1 MSSLLA
7 VLTKG
12 HEEILESPT
21 GRFDWPFLA
30 EHDLWFHRAFR
41 YGEVRALLAQAEK
54 SDDAKSFAA
63 RGRLR
68 RLLGDDSGALQD
80 LHAALNLDPRLLI
93 ARAWLAE
100 IDLDQEQSF
109 DSLSSL
115 IKSPNAPVQAHLYHA
130 ASALLH
136 NDLKGVLKSTLRY
149 LKSRPKSSLAWLLHG
164 EALWRQSKRAAS
176 EKSFARACTLEPVCA
191 ATWLLRARSAAGGL
205 PAVLPPRAA
214 VFAENAHDA
223 DPTYALITLSWHGP
237 HARPGAAW
245 RKHLGRLLAFAFH
258 EPERAGWYY
267 RQDDIHYAPY
277 HFQEYADARALLAI
291 RPDSAWAEA
300 LTARGALRCPP
311 DPELAKA
318 GVSHARRAAKL
329 APWAGWTRAWI
340 GLGLI
345 KARKPAEAEKHF
357 TEALRLHP
365 YYHRALAW
373 RGALRRN
380 LGKTA
385 EAIADLDRAIA
396 IDELYPF
403 APHERSLARRAQG
416 DWIGAALD
424 LDRAFKLDWRYAW
437 VFASGREPGAEE
449 SARGLREL
457 DGAIAA
463 HPSCVSLRA
472 WRGDLRRARGEDGPA
487 LADLFEAVSSDPAHP
502 NALAF
507 LGRALLEA
515 GRAPEAVEPLNRGV
529 SLAPDLWIFRGWLAE
544 AEFRA
549 GRRERAFDL
558 IKEIIVGTP
567 QHWWALH
574 LRARFALE
582 LGRPKKALEDLA
594 RADSYEGRHADGH
607 HLAAQAQVALGN
619 LAEAEAE
626 VDKALRVSPHLG
638 RALLLRAEI
647 CRLQGRAAEALA
659 DWKTVYEK
667 FPYLLNNEERGR
679 VAALLRG

>member
-1 MSSLLA
+1 MSKLLA
-7 VLTKG
+7 VLTKD
-12 HEEILESPT
+12 HEEVLQSPT
-21 GRFDWPFLA
+21 ARFDWPFIA
-30 EHDLWFHRAFR
+30 EHDLWFHRAFHSATL
-41 YGEVRALLAQAEK
+41 RAMLESATEPAV
-54 SDDAKSFAA
+54 

-68 RLLGDDSGALQD
+68 RLLGDDSGALRD
-80 LHAALNLDPRLLI
+80 LHEALDRNPNDLY
-93 ARAWLAE
+93 AKAWLAE
-100 IDLDQEQSF
+100 IGLDQEQSF
-109 DSLSSL
+109 DSLSAL
-115 IKSPNAPVQAHLYHA
+115 IKSPKAPVQAHLYHA
-130 ASALLH
+130 ASALYH
-136 NDLKGVLKSTLRY
+136 NDLKGALKSALRY
-149 LKSRPKSSLAWLLHG
+149 LKGRPKSSLAWLIHG
-164 EALWRQSKRAAS
+164 EALWRQKKRAAS
-176 EKSFARACTLEPVCA
+176 EKSFAQATKLEPVCA
-191 ATWLLRARSAAGGL
+191 ATWLLRARSSAG
-205 PAVLPPRAA
+205 PRRYD
-214 VFAENAHDA
+214 FIETAHDA

-237 HARPGAAW
+237 RARPGAAW
-245 RKHLGRLLAFAFH
+245 KKHLDRILAFSFD

-318 GVSHARRAAKL
+318 GLVHARRAAKL

-345 KARKPAEAEKHF
+345 KSRKFPEAEKYF

-373 RGALRRN
+373 RGSLRRG
-380 LGKTA
+380 LGKFP

-403 APHERSLARRAQG
+403 APHERSLARRAVG
-416 DWIGAALD
+416 DWLGAALD
-424 LDRAFKLDWRYAW
+424 LDRAFKLDWRYCW
-437 VFASGREPGAEE
+437 VFASGREPGPEE
-449 SARGLREL
+449 GARGLREL
-457 DGAIAA
+457 DTALAL
-463 HPSCVSLRA
+463 HPSCVSLLA
-472 WRGDLRRARGEDGPA
+472 WRGDLRRARGEYGLA
-487 LADLFEAVSSDPAHP
+487 LTDLFEAAAQDPSHP
-502 NALAF
+502 NGQAF

-515 GRAPEAVEPLNRGV
+515 GRETEAVEPLTRAV
-529 SLAPDLWIFRGWLAE
+529 SLAPDQWIFRGWLAE

-549 GRRERAFDL
+549 GRREAAFEH
-558 IKEIIVGTP
+558 IAKIIQGTP

-582 LGRPKKALEDLA
+582 LGRPKKALGDLA

-607 HLAAQAQVALGN
+607 HLAAQALVALGDF
-619 LAEAEAE
+619 AEAEIE

-647 CRLQGRAAEALA
+647 RRLQGRAAEALA

-667 FPYLLNNEERGR
+667 FPYLLNSEERRR
-679 VAALLRG
+679 VATLLGR